1 MDCLKV
7 AVRYLKGI
15 GSKQASKLKTKT
27 KKDLLKSAYRRKLS
41 MATSYGTDLKKY
53 IIYTISKI
61 FNFEIITD
69 AQKFAKLVK

>member
-1 MDCLKV
+1 
-7 AVRYLKGI
+7 
-15 GSKQASKLKTKT
+15 
-27 KKDLLKSAYRRKLS
+27 

>member
-1 MDCLKV
+1 
-7 AVRYLKGI
+7 
-15 GSKQASKLKTKT
+15 
-27 KKDLLKSAYRRKLS
+27 

-69 AQKFAKLVK
+69 TKKFAKLLKQFQCILHAISPRSNFLSNYNTKSKPGF